1 VWGNLTPQRTN
12 EPTDADFKQ
21 QDTII
26 AFRNFFGDHTG
37 AAQASIVRAVLDDY
51 EISRKFHCFVGDN
64 ASSNDSKLIKGLN
77 LHPNVNI
84 DASHRIRCAGHII
97 NLVVNSTLYG
107 DGVSKWEEELAAAA
121 PKEQFRLFRQLGVV
135 GRLHNFVNAVCVSHK
150 RRELFNE
157 LQEELTTSFC
167 SLLPPSSSARMA
179 EFGGTASFL
188 C

>member
-1 VWGNLTPQRTN
+1 M
-12 EPTDADFKQ
+12 PTLNNKTLLSPFETSSG
-21 QDTII
+21 TILELPKHLLYAPSLMTTKYPESST
-26 AFRNFFGDHTG
+26 AFLAN
-37 AAQASIVRAVLDDY
+37 
-51 EISRKFHCFVGDN
+51 N

-97 NLVVNSTLYG
+97 NLVVKATIYG

-157 LQEELTTSFC
+157 VQEEVNNELLQSFAT
-167 SLLPPSSSARMA
+167 LELR
-179 EFGGTASFL
+179 
-188 C
+188 